1 MKDFLDVF
9 YKLLIYIVK
18 NNRPRMERYGTSQ
31 IIVFTQDVKPYV
43 DTNFFLFEKKDRN
56 HWFF

>member
-1 MKDFLDVF
+1 
-9 YKLLIYIVK
+9 
-18 NNRPRMERYGTSQ
+18 MERYGTSQ

>member
-1 MKDFLDVF
+1 MKDLLDVF

-18 NNRPRMERYGTSQ
+18 NNRPRMEWYGTSQ

>member
-1 MKDFLDVF
+1 MKDLLDVF

-18 NNRPRMERYGTSQ
+18 NNRPRMERYGTCQ